1 MCKRKGFTLVELLTV
16 ISIIALLMAILL
28 PILGRVRRSARAGV
42 CLSNLRQ
49 WGMVYKMYTDEF
61 DGRLPQDY
69 GEFAWYYPLSP
80 YYSNDAKILLC
91 PTARKA
97 ADPDGTDSGPPFG
110 GTFLAWGHFEPAD
123 ARPAWDTCGSYG
135 LNHWAYKS
143 GKRENAEKRENTD
156 GDEESKRGL
165 GFVLDRRVR
174 IPRRIGPTQRI
185 EMPRGFAST
194 NEDPNEPKPNR
205 YWATAYARNSNSIP
219 LVFDSSWL
227 YAHFVEDASP
237 PSKDAD
243 SGIGSFSY
251 ANPVCIDRHNG
262 GINFLFMD
270 FSVRKAGLKEL
281 WTLKWH
287 GQYNTAGRWT
297 KSGGILPEDWPKW
310 LRNFRDY

>member
-16 ISIIALLMAILL
+16 IAVISLLMAILL
-28 PILGRVRRSARAGV
+28 PILGRARRNAQAGV

-61 DGRLPQDY
+61 DGRLPRDY
-69 GEFAWYYPLSP
+69 GEFAWYYPIRP

-91 PTARKA
+91 PTAKKP
-97 ADPDGTDSGPPFG
+97 ADHDGTDSGPPFG

-135 LNHWAYKS
+135 LNHWAYKL
-143 GKRENAEKRENTD
+143 GKRKNSEKEDTD
-156 GDEESKRGL
+156 GDEQSTRGL

-174 IPRRIGPTQRI
+174 IPRRIDPKQRI
-185 EMPRGFAST
+185 GMSGGSGSM
-194 NEDPNEPKPNR
+194 NEDPNKPKPNR
-205 YWATAYARNSNSIP
+205 YWATAYARNSSSIP
-219 LVFDSSWL
+219 LVFDSSWP

-243 SGIGSFSY
+243 SRIGFYSH
-251 ANPVCIDRHNG
+251 ANPLCIDRHSG
-262 GINFLFMD
+262 GINTVFMD

-287 GQYNTAGRWT
+287 AQYNTAGPWT
-297 KSGGILPEDWPKW
+297 KAGGVPLDDWPRW
-310 LRNFRDY
+310 MRNYKDY